1 LPGGNYSPQELKR
14 RFATSLRRA
23 VWFRPGLKLAAAV
36 SGGADSVAL
45 LTLLAE
51 TRAELGFV
59 LSVVH
64 FNHRLRGKASDAD
77 EKFVA
82 ALAEKF
88 GLTLHLGRADVSAK
102 AKREKSNLEDAAR
115 RARYAFFRRLA
126 EQGLFDAALTAH
138 TMDDQ
143 AETVLAHILRGT
155 GIAGLAGIHPS
166 AQSVYRPLLDL
177 RREELRKYLRGKK
190 QTWREDTTNRDINRT
205 RARMRKRL
213 VPLLVKEFNPHA
225 VEHLSGLAQRALE
238 QALFMD
244 RLAAQ
249 LFDQTVV
256 RDGPALRI
264 PLAGLLNP
272 AGSEQPE
279 NSAALRNALL
289 HQILAQSKARSGQVS
304 SVHLDAILRLA
315 RHGEKGKRLQL
326 PGGVDVV
333 REKDSLLFC
342 KRSWARLWRGE

>member
-1 LPGGNYSPQELKR
+1 LQGGNFPQELKR
-14 RFATSLRRA
+14 RFAASLRRA

-51 TRAELGFV
+51 THAQLGFV

-77 EKFVA
+77 ERFVA
-82 ALAEKF
+82 RLAEKF
-88 GLTLHLGRADVSAK
+88 GLTLHLGRADVTAK
-102 AKREKSNLEDAAR
+102 AKRERSNLEDAAR
-115 RARYAFFRRLA
+115 RARYAFFRKLA

-166 AQSVYRPLLDL
+166 SESVHRPLLDL
-177 RREELRKYLRGKK
+177 RRGELRKYLRGKK
-190 QTWREDTTNRDINRT
+190 QSWREDATNRDTNRT
-205 RARMRKRL
+205 RARMRKKL
-213 VPLLVKEFNPHA
+213 VPLLVKEFNLHA

-238 QALFMD
+238 QTLFMD

-264 PLAGLLNP
+264 PLAGFLNP

-279 NSAALRNALL
+279 NAALRHALL
-289 HQILAQSKARSGQVS
+289 HKILAQSKAWSGQVS
-304 SVHLDAILRLA
+304 SVHLAAILRLA
-315 RHGEKGKRLQL
+315 RHGERGKRLEL
-326 PGGVDVV
+326 PGGVDVI

-342 KRSWARLWRGE
+342 KRSRARLRRGE

>member
-1 LPGGNYSPQELKR
+1 LKGGNFAEELKR
-14 RFATSLRRA
+14 RFAASLRRA

-51 TRAELGFV
+51 ARAQLGFV

-115 RARYAFFRRLA
+115 RARYAFFEKLA
-126 EQGLFDAALTAH
+126 AQGLFDAALTAH

-155 GIAGLAGIHPS
+155 GVSGLAGIHPS
-166 AQSVYRPLLDL
+166 SQSVHRPLLDF

-190 QTWREDTTNRDINRT
+190 QAWREDATNRDTNRT
-205 RARMRKRL
+205 RARMRKKL
-213 VPLLVKEFNPHA
+213 IPMLVKEFNPHA
-225 VEHLSGLAQRALE
+225 VEHLSGLAHRALE
-238 QALFMD
+238 QTLFMD
-244 RLAAQ
+244 RFAAQ
-249 LFDQTVV
+249 LFDRMVV
-256 RDGPALRI
+256 REGPVLRI

-272 AGSEQPE
+272 AGSGQPE
-279 NSAALRNALL
+279 NAAALRNALL
-289 HQILAQSKARSGQVS
+289 HKILAQSKVRSGQIS
-304 SVHLDAILRLA
+304 SVHLEAIVRLA
-315 RHGEKGKRLQL
+315 QHGEPRKRLQL
-326 PGGVDVV
+326 PGGVDVI

-342 KRSWARLWRGE
+342 KRS